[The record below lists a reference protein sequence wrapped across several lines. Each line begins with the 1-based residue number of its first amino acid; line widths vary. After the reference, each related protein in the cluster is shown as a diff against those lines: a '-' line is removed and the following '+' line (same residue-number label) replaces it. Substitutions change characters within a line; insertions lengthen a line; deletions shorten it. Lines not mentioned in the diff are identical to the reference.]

1 MTTRDRSLV
10 PFGTVARTYGLA
22 PEPFKRD
29 FRPAWDEYMH
39 YLYLPVVMGEYGSI
53 RLPQNIEWI
62 RPVVEAVCLAEF
74 DADAWDN
81 RYVYVTARRGYAT
94 PGNPLN
100 RPGWHADGFGTNDIN
115 FIWADRWPTRFALG
129 EFTDISIDHVISA
142 EQFEEQVTFEQRMAS
157 RGVAKIRVEDG
168 VPFTIYRLDPSVVH
182 ATPVIPPPGGDRSF
196 FKISVSPDRYNLL
209 GNSHNHLFDYDWK
222 MWSRSEVRN
231 DPAYAG
237 GDSGPQEAT

>member
-1 MTTRDRSLV
+1 MRR
-10 PFGTVARTYGLA
+10 YGLA

-29 FRPAWDEYMH
+29 FLPAWHEYMH
-39 YLYLPVVMGEYGSI
+39 YLYLPVVIESVGVHDI
-53 RLPQNIEWI
+53 RLPPNLEFL
-62 RPVVEAVCLAEF
+62 RPVVDAICIAEL
-74 DADAWDN
+74 DGDGSKH
-81 RYVYVTARRGYAT
+81 VYVTARRGFAT

-129 EFTDISIDHVISA
+129 EFTDISTDHVVSA
-142 EQFEEQVTFEQRMAS
+142 AQFEQQVMDAPGIGPSYYAGT
-157 RGVAKIRVEDG
+157 IRVEDG
-168 VPFTIYRLDPSVVH
+168 VPGTVYRLDPSVVH
-182 ATPVIPPPGGDRSF
+182 ATPIIPPPGGDRSF

-237 GDSGPQEAT
+237 GDSGPQEET